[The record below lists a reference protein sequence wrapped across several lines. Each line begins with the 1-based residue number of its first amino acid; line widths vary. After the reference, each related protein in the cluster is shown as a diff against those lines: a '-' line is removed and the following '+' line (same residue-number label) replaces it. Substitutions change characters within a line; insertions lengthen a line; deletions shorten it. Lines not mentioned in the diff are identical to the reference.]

1 MDNDLKSGSKEK
13 WNVGGNFECSNPD
26 CQNIYTFELKHG
38 VRWGPSRGLGRP
50 CKFSKAP
57 NLGK

>member
-1 MDNDLKSGSKEK
+1 MDNHLKSVKNK
-13 WNVGGNFECSNPD
+13 IVGGNFECSNPD
-26 CQNIYTFELKHG
+26 CQNIHTFELKLG
-38 VRWGPSRGLGRP
+38 VKRSPRRGLGRP